1 MVQWQGLKGTKL
13 PQAHS
18 VRAKLF
24 MLLKTSGQRWGEG
37 GETGQ
42 ERKLTALY
50 VCRYTFLENQLVT
63 KMLSAKIQTNF
74 KPAKPL
80 TCSGCLKMC
89 QAENYAPFI

>member
-13 PQAHS
+13 PQAQS
-18 VRAKLF
+18 VRAELF

-37 GETGQ
+37 GET
-42 ERKLTALY
+42 ALY
-50 VCRYTFLENQLVT
+50 VCRYTFDFNFRFLGNHLVT

-74 KPAKPL
+74 KPAKLL

-89 QAENYAPFI
+89 QAEKNAPFI